1 MIILRYLW
9 RFRVSGWPR
18 FFDFYLV
25 IVTCKSC
32 RLTFAV
38 FCEILILLFDTTSL
52 NMINSKFSVKLVR
65 YKVTPCEVWGENY
78 LWIIF

>member
-1 MIILRYLW
+1 M
-9 RFRVSGWPR
+9 
-18 FFDFYLV
+18 
-25 IVTCKSC
+25 
-32 RLTFAV
+32 

-78 LWIIF
+78 LWIIFSGFNGYVHKLTLWYPIGLNR